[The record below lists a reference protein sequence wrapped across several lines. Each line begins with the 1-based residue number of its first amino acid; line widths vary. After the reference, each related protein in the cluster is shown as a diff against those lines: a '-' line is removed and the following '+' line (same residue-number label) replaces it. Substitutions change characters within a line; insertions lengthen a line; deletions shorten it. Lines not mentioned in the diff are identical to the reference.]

1 MAKRGKR
8 HFIMRDLPLLVVMA
22 KAPVC
27 GAVKSR
33 LASDIGRV
41 QACALYRTLTATL
54 LRELARDPRFET
66 VLAVA
71 PDWALRAPFAA
82 WNSRPPHPNPSPK
95 GRGETK
101 MPLRLRREKDR
112 SEAKESLLRRRR
124 VHFKSPS
131 PLGERA
137 GVRGDSM
144 NIPKPLRVA
153 QGKGGI
159 GQRMQRIFDRNG
171 RGPLIIVGTDIPFV
185 TASVIAD
192 AFRRLASADAVFGP
206 AEDGGYWLVGLRCR
220 PRRLAPF
227 ANVRWSTKHS
237 LGDTLENLTGHRVA
251 FAKTLFDID
260 TVTDYRR
267 YSRAR
272 MG

>member
-1 MAKRGKR
+1 M
-8 HFIMRDLPLLVVMA
+8 
-22 KAPVC
+22 
-27 GAVKSR
+27 
-33 LASDIGRV
+33 
-41 QACALYRTLTATL
+41 Y
-54 LRELARDPRFET
+54 
-66 VLAVA
+66 
-71 PDWALRAPFAA
+71 
-82 WNSRPPHPNPSPK
+82 
-95 GRGETK
+95 
-101 MPLRLRREKDR
+101 
-112 SEAKESLLRRRR
+112 
-124 VHFKSPS
+124 
-131 PLGERA
+131 
-137 GVRGDSM
+137 
-144 NIPKPLRVA
+144 IPKPLRVA

-171 RGPLIIVGTDIPFV
+171 QGRLIIVGTDIPFV

-192 AFRRLASADAVFGP
+192 ALRRLASADAVLGP
-206 AEDGGYWLVGLRCR
+206 AEDGGYWLVGLRRR

-272 MG
+272 MGGPRSLRSLDRED